1 MAATVRAGPSGR
13 SLLGEVSAWPV
24 ATRLAAVAESPRLL
38 VKRAT
43 MNGGDLSLGD
53 LAQRSGATSPDVV
66 VDISRELD
74 SLGLVLEPGPAGF
87 VVRLVRAGS
96 SAEHSGQVQRGDRV
110 TQYNSVSVQLAQGAP
125 VVHRHGVRNGK
136 FVFLRVEKDDGTFVE
151 CAIERDPTASPKPN
165 GVDGLEPGKA
175 HREHGLPY
183 SVAPPAER
191 AAQTWSSSSL
201 KVDRTTRPPS
211 AVEKSC
217 LGVRSPIRSI
227 NKGLG
232 KMRWKALGEDG
243 SLPAS
248 PALSTRNLTCDA
260 NSIRNRAAQA
270 GSSAKSMGYAPHS
283 TFGSREEN
291 ANLT

>member
-1 MAATVRAGPSGR
+1 
-13 SLLGEVSAWPV
+13 
-24 ATRLAAVAESPRLL
+24 
-38 VKRAT
+38 

-53 LAQRSGATSPDVV
+53 LAQRSGAKSPDVV

-74 SLGLVLEPGPAGF
+74 SLGLVLDPGPAGF

-96 SAEHSGQVQRGDRV
+96 SAEQCGQVQRGDRV
-110 TQYNSVSVQLAQGAP
+110 TQYNSVIVQLEQGAP

-151 CAIERDPTASPKPN
+151 CAIERVPAASPKPN
-165 GVDGLEPGKA
+165 GVEPGKA
-175 HREHGLPY
+175 HRERGLPN
-183 SVAPPAER
+183 SVAHPAEW

-217 LGVRSPIRSI
+217 PGVRSPIRSI
-227 NKGLG
+227 NVG

-243 SLPAS
+243 GLPAS

-260 NSIRNRAAQA
+260 NSIWNRAAQA
-270 GSSAKSMGYAPHS
+270 GSSAKNMGYAPHS